1 MSISTPGGPE
11 RRPTVVS
18 TGKKPAAGRPAA
30 GAKATGAKAG
40 PSKSGSAQRAGGG
53 KGPRKPITPVKVSQG
68 RSWGPIALFVAV
80 GVLAASIIGFGAWAT
95 FKGSQSWEDKAADI
109 AGIVNYR
116 ETDPE
121 SLTYESH
128 QSGKIE
134 YKYSPPVGGAH
145 NNAWQRCLGDVYDA
159 PIASEHAVHSMEHGS
174 VWLTYRPDLPAA
186 DVEKLA
192 SVIRGN
198 DFMLMSPYE
207 GLDAAVSLQAWGYQL
222 KVDSA
227 DDPRIKEFATTL
239 AQNASIEPGVPCSSG
254 NYTTGTGTEPRELA
268 PPTGG

>member
-1 MSISTPGGPE
+1 MSISTPGGPQ

-30 GAKATGAKAG
+30 DTKAASTKPATPKRAG
-40 PSKSGSAQRAGGG
+40 GGG

-80 GVLAASIIGFGAWAT
+80 GVLATSIIGYGAWAAIRGAQT
-95 FKGSQSWEDKAADI
+95 WEEKAAQI
-109 AGIVNYR
+109 EGIVNFR

-121 SLTYESH
+121 AISNSEH
-128 QSGKIE
+128 RSGKQE
-134 YKYSPPVGGAH
+134 YAQSPPVGGPH
-145 NNAWQRCLGDVYDA
+145 NNTWQRCLGDVYDA
-159 PIASEHAVHSMEHGS
+159 PIAAEHALHSMEHGA

-192 SVIRGN
+192 DVVRGN

-207 GLDAAVSLQAWGYQL
+207 GLDKPVSVQAWGYQL
-222 KVDSA
+222 KVDNA

-239 AQNASIEPGVPCSSG
+239 AQNATVEPGATCSAG
-254 NYTTGTGTEPRELA
+254 NYTTGTGTEPRDLQ
-268 PPTGG
+268 PSMGG

>member
-1 MSISTPGGPE
+1 MSISTPGGPQ

-30 GAKATGAKAG
+30 DAKPTAAKAG
-40 PSKSGSAQRAGGG
+40 SGKPQRAGGG
-53 KGPRKPITPVKVSQG
+53 KGPRKPIAPVKVSQG
-68 RSWGPIALFVAV
+68 RPWGPIAMFVAV
-80 GVLAASIIGFGAWAT
+80 GLLATAIIGFGAWAT
-95 FKGSQSWEDKAADI
+95 FKGSQSWEDKAAEID
-109 AGIVNYR
+109 GIVNYR
-116 ETDPE
+116 ESDPE
-121 SLTYESH
+121 GISYESH
-128 QSGKIE
+128 QSGPIE

-159 PIASEHAVHSMEHGS
+159 PIAAEHAVHSMEHGA

-186 DVEKLA
+186 DVERLA
-192 SVIRGN
+192 GLIRNN

-207 GLDAAVSLQAWGYQL
+207 GLDAEVSVQAWGYQL

-227 DDPRIKEFATTL
+227 DDSRIEQFTTTL